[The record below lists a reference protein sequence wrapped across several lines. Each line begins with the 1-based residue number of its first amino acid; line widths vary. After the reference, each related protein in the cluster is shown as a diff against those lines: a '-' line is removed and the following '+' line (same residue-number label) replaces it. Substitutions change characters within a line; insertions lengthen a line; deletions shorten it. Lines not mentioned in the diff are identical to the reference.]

1 VTKSRSAG
9 IHNKFCCDILYFSDL
24 EARMTGTIGS
34 MHLALFGM
42 RLLEVLFFTGLIGSA
57 VVVLISFIEDAREL
71 FGEE

>member
-1 VTKSRSAG
+1 
-9 IHNKFCCDILYFSDL
+9 
-24 EARMTGTIGS
+24 MTGTIGS